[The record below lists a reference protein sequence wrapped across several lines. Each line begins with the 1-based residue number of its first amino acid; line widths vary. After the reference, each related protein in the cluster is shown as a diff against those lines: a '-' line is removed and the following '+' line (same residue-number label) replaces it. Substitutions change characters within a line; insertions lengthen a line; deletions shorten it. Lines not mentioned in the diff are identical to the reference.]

1 MTYHVVSGKTLA
13 ADLKDGQMITTV
25 EGTMLKVT
33 ITIGKVMINGANVIS
48 ADIPASNGVIH
59 VIDKVLMPKM

>member
-1 MTYHVVSGKTLA
+1 MVSGKTLA